1 MQLCNCAICDFKKKE
16 MEKVSI
22 NKTINLSEHL
32 ASPSEAALS
41 HSSELNGLRLTPHF
55 SLGEVTKSR
64 HTEIYNIP
72 SHVAIENL
80 KRVCAWLEALRL
92 RYNLRYV
99 SGSVSPPELGG
110 VRGGLNEGMP
120 GASSDHP
127 AHTGTPPNL
136 GGEIDTEEPIIISSG
151 YRSPEL
157 NKKVGGSPTSN
168 HLTGCAVDIRV
179 AGIEQ
184 AMRYAVI
191 LMDYADETKQD
202 YDELLIERN
211 RSGGYWLH
219 FAVRPKDNRRK
230 TMVMLL

>member
-1 MQLCNCAICDFKKKE
+1 
-16 MEKVSI
+16 MEKVEI
-22 NKTINLSEHL
+22 NKTMHLSEH
-32 ASPSEAALS
+32 
-41 HSSELNGLRLTPHF
+41 F
-55 SLGEVTKSR
+55 KLGEVTKSN
-64 HTEIYNIP
+64 HTEINNIP
-72 SHVAIENL
+72 SHIAIENL
-80 KRVCAWLEALRL
+80 KRVCEWLEELRR
-92 RYNLRYV
+92 RYNERYV
-99 SGSVSPPELGG
+99 FSRNEERSVSPPELGG
-110 VRGGLNEGMP
+110 VRGGLNSGIYS
-120 GASSDHP
+120 ASSDHP
-127 AHTGTPPNL
+127 THTGTPPNL
-136 GGEIDTEEPIIISSG
+136 GGEIDTEEPIIINSG

-179 AGIEQ
+179 NGIEQ

-230 TMVMLL
+230 TMFLQK